1 MNDKYGFNTLLKSY
15 YSSSPKDVYGKSNL
29 SYVYWYNYLM
39 RVLISTFEFKNFPTS
54 WDIDYFREVLFKE
67 GVVGITEHYKSGN
80 IALSCSFS
88 GINPYGKPTRLI
100 FSNPVLGSFVRKI
113 GINSE
118 IVYFDYFNSG
128 YDTMHSIVSRYAVL
142 LANLDASLNVT
153 LINSRVAMVFTGT
166 NKAEIRS
173 AQKMYDDVTEGKP
186 AVFHLKENGNNT
198 SLGEVFFN
206 NVKNN
211 YIGNDLLV
219 TKQTIINDFCTHVGI
234 NNSNTQKRERL
245 IKDEAE
251 SNNQMTK
258 TLSDMWLENI
268 NSCFDRVRVL
278 YPYIKTKVERRCVE
292 MKEVLEDEL

>member
-1 MNDKYGFNTLLKSY
+1 MSNKYGFNELLKSY
-15 YSSSPKDVYGKSNL
+15 YSSAPKDVYAKGNL
-29 SYVYWYNYLM
+29 AYVYWYNYLM

-67 GVVGITEHYKSGN
+67 GIVGVTEHYKGGN
-80 IALSCSFS
+80 VALACSFS
-88 GINPYGKPTRLI
+88 GVNPYGKPTRLN
-100 FSNPVLGSFVRKI
+100 FANTVLGTFVRKI
-113 GINSE
+113 GNNSE
-118 IVYFDYFNSG
+118 IIYFDYFNNG
-128 YDTMHSIVSRYAVL
+128 YDSMHSVVSRYAVL

-153 LINSRVAMVFTGT
+153 LINSRVAMVFTGS
-166 NKAEIRS
+166 NKAEVRS
-173 AQKMYDDVTEGKP
+173 AQKMYDDVTDGKP
-186 AVFHLKENGNNT
+186 AVFHLKDNGNNQ

-211 YIGNDLLV
+211 YIGNDLLI

-251 SNNQMTK
+251 SNNQMTF
-258 TLSDMWLENI
+258 TLSDMWLQNI
-268 NSCFDRVRVL
+268 NECFDRVRLL
-278 YPYIKTKVERRCVE
+278 YPYIKTTVRRREVE